1 MEKAGTRKRTIIGFM
16 IMLVLLGTAAFISVA
31 AGSVSVNIFAPLSDN
46 DSMIIFDIR
55 MPRTLLA
62 AVSGAALAVSGYLLQ
77 TFFRNPIAG
86 PYVMGISSGAKMTMV
101 LVMTFV
107 VASGGS
113 MTSVLKIIASFAGA
127 LLSTFLI
134 LILSFRVKSMS
145 VLLVAGIMVGYICTA
160 VTEFIVTFADD
171 TSIISLHG
179 WAQGGFSSAAFPGTY
194 TAVILVLIGIAGV
207 FLMSKPIGAYMQG
220 EKYAESL
227 GVNVRGLQ
235 LLMIIFSSFLSA
247 VVTAYAGPVSFV
259 GIAVP
264 FLVKKLIKQSR
275 PIILIPALILA
286 GAAFTL
292 FCDIVARLLFSPVEL
307 SLSTV
312 TAFFG
317 APVVLFIMAG
327 RKRGQRD
334 E

>member
-1 MEKAGTRKRTIIGFM
+1 MEKAGTKKRTIIGFG

-55 MPRTLLA
+55 LPRTLLA

-101 LVMTFV
+101 LAMTFV

-113 MTSVLKIIASFAGA
+113 MTSVLKIVASFAGA

-259 GIAVP
+259 G
-264 FLVKKLIKQSR
+264 
-275 PIILIPALILA
+275 
-286 GAAFTL
+286 
-292 FCDIVARLLFSPVEL
+292 
-307 SLSTV
+307 SLSCKKTHKAV
-312 TAFFG
+312 QTDNPDTGTYTCRCCFYSVLRHSCKAFVFTDRAVAFYRDGLLWCTGSSLYNGREKERTAG
-317 APVVLFIMAG
+317 
-327 RKRGQRD
+327 
-334 E
+334 